1 MPLRSKLF
9 RDDMRLQACLISD
22 PAHVVPDS
30 VGDFVGKIQRALT
43 LIDGAHIDAGEQS
56 TRRYGPSTALAV
68 LAYKRKRNIVNRSY
82 QTQADNI
89 VGRMTI
95 ESLDKEMA
103 QREQRTIIRVDA
115 ISCRFDGDGPN
126 VA

>member
-9 RDDMRLQACLISD
+9 RDDTRLQACLVSD
-22 PAHVVPDS
+22 PAHVVPGS
-30 VGDFVGKIQRALT
+30 AGDFVGKIQRALT
-43 LIDGAHIDAGEQS
+43 LIDGAQIGAGEQS
-56 TRRYGPSTALAV
+56 TRRYGTSTAAAV

-82 QTQADNI
+82 QTQADDI

-103 QREQRTIIRVDA
+103 QREQRTIIRVEA
-115 ISCRFDGDGPN
+115 ISCRFGGDVPN